1 MLSLFAPVFRRTA
14 LPVLSIVLLSS
25 SLSGCNWWGQ
35 PPQQQPVKPGIESE
49 ATTSPRDIVTIFFS
63 RAQGNQVQLADV
75 ARPIPDEVRREP
87 LRFAVTE
94 LLKGPRPNEK
104 KQGFYSEIPKGTRL
118 IDINRKKDVVVVNL
132 TKQFATGG
140 GSTSMTQRIEELKR
154 TVYSIDSQH
163 QLSLTVEGKPL
174 ELLGGEGLEVPDV
187 LKRTTQ

>member
-1 MLSLFAPVFRRTA
+1 MLSMIPFPFRRTILPIAFIA
-14 LPVLSIVLLSS
+14 LLLP
-25 SLSGCNWWGQ
+25 SLSGCNWW
-35 PPQQQPVKPGIESE
+35 PQQQHPVKPRTESE

-63 RAQGNQVQLADV
+63 RSQGNQVQVADV

-94 LLKGPRPNEK
+94 LLKGPRPEEK
-104 KQGFYSEIPKGTRL
+104 KQGFYSEIPIGTRL
-118 IDINRKKDVVVVNL
+118 LNINRRKGMLTVNL
-132 TKQFATGG
+132 SKQFVSGG
-140 GSTSMTQRIEELKR
+140 GSTSMTQRVEELKR

-163 QLSLTVEGKPL
+163 QLSLAIEGKPL